1 MAAGRITPPL
11 DRAATWPRAAS
22 GITPVGPG
30 FYPGEMAFATEHPV
44 LAHSEYRPAAD
55 AVNGLVRAGG
65 RFQVVSQYAPA
76 GDQPA
81 AIEELE
87 RRVKAGERDIVLLG
101 ATGTGKSATTAWL
114 IERLQRP
121 TLVMAPNKTL
131 AAQLANE
138 LREMLPH
145 NAVEYFVSYY
155 DYYQPE
161 AYIAQTD
168 TYIEKD
174 SSINDD
180 VERLRHSATS
190 SLLSRRD
197 VVVVASVSCIYGL
210 GTPQSYLDRS
220 VELQVGQEV
229 PRDALLRL
237 LVDVQYTRN
246 DTAFTRGSF
255 RVRGDTVEIIP
266 SYEELAVRIEFF
278 GDEVEE
284 LYYLHPLTGDVVRK
298 VDSLRI
304 FPATHYVAGPERM
317 AHAISTIEQELEER
331 LAELEGQGKLL
342 EAQRLRMRT
351 NYDVEMMRQVGFC
364 SGIENY
370 SRHIDARPAGSAPAT
385 LLDYFPDDFLLV
397 IDESHVT
404 VPQIGGMYEGDIS
417 RKRNLVDFGFRLPS
431 AIDNRPLTWEEFADR
446 IGQTVYL
453 SATPGAYEMSQ
464 TGGEFVEQV
473 IRPTGLVDPQ
483 VVVKPTKGQ
492 IDDLIGEIRKRAD
505 RDERVLVTTL
515 TKKMAEDLTDYLLE
529 MGIRVRY
536 LHSEVDTLRRVE
548 LLRQL
553 RLGDYDVLVGIN
565 LLREG
570 LDLPEVSLVAILDAD
585 KEGFLRSPRSLIQ
598 TIGRA
603 ARNVS
608 GEVHMYADKITDS
621 MKEAIDETER
631 RRAKQIAYNEE
642 NGIDPKPLRKK
653 IADILDQVYREADD
667 VEVGG
672 SGRNASRGRRAQGEP
687 GRAVSAGIIE
697 GRDTTNMPRAE
708 LADLIKDLTEQM
720 MAAARDLQFEL
731 AARIR
736 DEIADL
742 KKELRGMDAAGLK

>member
-1 MAAGRITPPL
+1 
-11 DRAATWPRAAS
+11 
-22 GITPVGPG
+22 
-30 FYPGEMAFATEHPV
+30 MAFATEYPV
-44 LAHSEYRPAAD
+44 TAHSEFRP
-55 AVNGLVRAGG
+55 VQEIPRTGE
-65 RFQVVSQYAPA
+65 RFEVVSDYEPA
-76 GDQPA
+76 GDQPT

-87 RRVKAGERDIVLLG
+87 RRLKAGEQDVVLLG

-138 LREMLPH
+138 LRDMLPN

-174 SSINDD
+174 SSINED

-190 SLLSRRD
+190 TLLSRRD

-220 VELQVGQEV
+220 VQLEVGAEV
-229 PRDALLRL
+229 NRDALLRA

-246 DTAFTRGSF
+246 DLAFARGTF

-266 SYEELAVRIEFF
+266 AYEELAIRIEFF
-278 GDEVEE
+278 GDEIES
-284 LYYLHPLTGDVVRK
+284 LYYLHPLTGEVVRQ
-298 VDSLRI
+298 VTGVRI

-317 AHAISTIEQELEER
+317 ERAIRDIEAELEER
-331 LAELEGQGKLL
+331 LAVLGEQGKLL

-351 NYDVEMMRQVGFC
+351 QYDVEMMRQVGFC

-370 SRHIDARPAGSAPAT
+370 SRHIDGRGPGSAPAT
-385 LLDYFPDDFLLV
+385 LIDYFPQDFLLV

-404 VPQIGGMYEGDIS
+404 VPQIGGMYEGDMS
-417 RKRNLVDFGFRLPS
+417 RKRNLVDHGFRLPS
-431 AIDNRPLTWEEFADR
+431 AVDNRPLTWEEFSDR

-453 SATPGAYEMSQ
+453 SATPGPYEMGQ

-473 IRPTGLVDPQ
+473 IRPTGLVDPE
-483 VVVKPTKGQ
+483 VIVKPTKGQ
-492 IDDLIGEIRKRAD
+492 IDDLVHEIRERAE

-529 MGIRVRY
+529 LGIKVRY

-553 RLGDYDVLVGIN
+553 RQGDFDVLVGIN

-585 KEGFLRSPRSLIQ
+585 KEGFLRSGTSLIQ

-608 GEVHMYADKITDS
+608 GQVHMYADRITDS
-621 MKEAIDETER
+621 MRRAIDETDR
-631 RRAKQIAYNEE
+631 RRAKQVAYNTER
-642 NGIDPKPLRKK
+642 GLDPQPLRKK
-653 IADILDQVYREADD
+653 INDILDRVYAEADD
-667 VEVGG
+667 TDGVAVGG
-672 SGRNASRGRRAQGEP
+672 SGRNASRGKRAAGEP
-687 GRAVSAGIIE
+687 GRARGSAGMLE
-697 GRDTTNMPRAE
+697 GRDTSAMPRAE
-708 LADLIKDLTEQM
+708 LADLVQQLTDQM
-720 MAAARDLQFEL
+720 MSAARELQFEL
-731 AARIR
+731 AARLR
-736 DEIADL
+736 DEIAEL
-742 KKELRGMDAAGLK
+742 KKELRGMDAAGIR